1 MKKILIIDDSRDL
14 LNAMKIFLEAKGYL
28 IKTND
33 SCKEILNDV
42 KEFDPDLVILDVFLS
57 GEDGREICKNL
68 RRHTDTKHLCII
80 LLSGSATA
88 LGNYKDYGADDSI
101 EKPFDI
107 NILLKKIEL
116 VLNSC
121 NEQKLEI

>member
-1 MKKILIIDDSRDL
+1 MKKILIIDDSQDL

-28 IKTND
+28 VKTND
-33 SCKEILNDV
+33 SCKEILDNV

-57 GEDGREICKNL
+57 EEDGREICKNL

-88 LGNYKDYGADDSI
+88 
-101 EKPFDI
+101 
-107 NILLKKIEL
+107 
-116 VLNSC
+116 
-121 NEQKLEI
+121 